1 MLARFPGRPRGRRSL
16 VLAVGFLAALFLA
29 PELTRNASA
38 DDFVDLTLLFHG
50 SVQGKIAPCG

>member
-1 MLARFPGRPRGRRSL
+1 M
-16 VLAVGFLAALFLA
+16 LAVGFLAALFLA